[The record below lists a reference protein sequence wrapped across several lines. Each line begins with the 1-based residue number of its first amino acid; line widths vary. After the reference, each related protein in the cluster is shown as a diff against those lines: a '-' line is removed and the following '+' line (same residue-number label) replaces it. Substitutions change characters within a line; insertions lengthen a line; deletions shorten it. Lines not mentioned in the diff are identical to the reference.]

1 MRIGWIVL
9 ALSSQLAL
17 AQLPDEP
24 KPAISFTHPTWQQW
38 TALGVRSLD
47 TASTQYAIGR
57 GAHENNIPSAIANHA
72 ASDEAYGVAVVAV
85 EWWAIQRFVAPRHP
99 RIARWLPLV
108 DSAFDARPA
117 IRNFWQHDMSTGGQL
132 KLRRK

>member
-1 MRIGWIVL
+1 MKLIAMVL
-9 ALSSQLAL
+9 ALCASAL
-17 AQLPDEP
+17 AQLPP
-24 KPAISFTHPTWQQW
+24 KPAISFSNPTWQQW
-38 TALGVRSLD
+38 ASLGVRSLD
-47 TASTQYAIGR
+47 TASTDYCIR
-57 GAHENNIPSAIANHA
+57 NGAHENNIPSAIANHA

-117 IRNFWQHDMSTGGQL
+117 IRNFWQHGQASTGGQL
-132 KLRRK
+132 TIHRK